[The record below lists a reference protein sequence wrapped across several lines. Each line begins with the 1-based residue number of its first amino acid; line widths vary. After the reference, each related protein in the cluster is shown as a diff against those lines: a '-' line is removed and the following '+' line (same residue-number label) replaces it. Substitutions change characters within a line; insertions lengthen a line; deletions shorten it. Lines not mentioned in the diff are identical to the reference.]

1 MSRVKKPIMVF
12 VSMLV
17 ILTLGL
23 SACGG
28 CNLVENEKSN
38 EYFVYM
44 PILFESKEEKNYI
57 TLRGLTDAGEKL
69 EYIVIP
75 DEIEG
80 YPVKVLDG
88 GANASNLK
96 KIYISKNVESVL
108 GGGYWLGV
116 GKKYKTLHTRFNCT
130 NSSVGRFLYPYIP
143 SLAEENYKR
152 IELNYSIA
160 NLNYLLNYENST
172 NGGVHF
178 IDDLEVGEKIVVAP
192 PMPTREGYTF
202 KGWYLDEECT
212 EIFNMIKYVRSDDDG
227 IMHVYARWEED

>member
-1 MSRVKKPIMVF
+1 MKIIKEAFIAF
-12 VSMLV
+12 LSML
-17 ILTLGL
+17 IFLTVGL
-23 SACGG
+23 SQCSG
-28 CNLVENEKSN
+28 CSSAGNRKSN
-38 EYFVYM
+38 KYFVYT

-57 TLRGLTDAGEKL
+57 TLRSLTDAGKEL

-88 GANASNLK
+88 RANASNLK

-108 GGGYWLGV
+108 GGYWLGV
-116 GKKYKTLHTRFNCT
+116 GKEYKTLHTRFNCT

-178 IDDLEVGEKIVVAP
+178 IDDLEVGEKIVVVP
-192 PMPTREGYTF
+192 PKPIREGYTF

-212 EIFNMIKYVRSDDDG
+212 EIFDMVNYVRSDDDG
-227 IMHVYARWEED
+227 IMHVYAGWEED

>member
-1 MSRVKKPIMVF
+1 MKIIKEAFIAF
-12 VSMLV
+12 LSML
-17 ILTLGL
+17 IFLTVGL
-23 SACGG
+23 SQCSG
-28 CNLVENEKSN
+28 CSSAGNRKSN
-38 EYFVYM
+38 KYFVYTPM
-44 PILFESKEEKNYI
+44 LFESKEDSYI
-57 TLRGLTDAGEKL
+57 TLRSLTDAGKKL

-80 YPVKVLDG
+80 YPVEMISGYAKV
-88 GANASNLK
+88 SNLK
-96 KIYISKNVESVL
+96 KIYISKNVELVID
-108 GGGYWLGV
+108 GHWLNSDTE
-116 GKKYKTLHTRFNCT
+116 YKTLYIRFNCT
-130 NSSVGRFLYPYIP
+130 SSSARWFSHPHIP
-143 SLAEENYKR
+143 SLAEDNYKKVLWR
-152 IELNYSIA
+152 YSVA

-227 IMHVYARWEED
+227 IMHVYARWEEK